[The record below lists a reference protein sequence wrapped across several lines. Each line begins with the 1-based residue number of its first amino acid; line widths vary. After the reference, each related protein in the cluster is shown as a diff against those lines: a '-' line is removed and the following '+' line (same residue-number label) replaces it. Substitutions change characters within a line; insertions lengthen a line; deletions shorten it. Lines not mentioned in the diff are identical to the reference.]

1 MSNRLIL
8 LLMVVVTNHQ
18 NKLDISKTL
27 GVSLAFISYALRFE
41 SNSPLAMRIR
51 HLAMNCCGAFYLPN

>member
-1 MSNRLIL
+1 
-8 LLMVVVTNHQ
+8 MVVVTNHQ